1 MSLAI
6 DNRNSNKK
14 VSNKNNSSE
23 TTKYPAESYASKD
36 FLQSY
41 QLKANSSKKQT
52 QLAVLQKKANNTGLP
67 ENVKNNTESISG
79 ISLDDVKVN
88 YNSNK
93 PAQLNAHAYAEGSN
107 IHVAPGQEKHIGH
120 EAWHVVQQKQG
131 RVKPTTEVG
140 GVPINDNKSL
150 ESEADK
156 MGEQTSKEDTS
167 KNKIQLKEK
176 SKGNSVAQLAT
187 ESQEQMTGGI
197 SIKERKAM
205 LALNG
210 LTDGGKIIEKAKA
223 NKQTDEIAP
232 ELDTPDVQALVKNS
246 DEDGTIRINDR
257 SELKKSKLSV
267 KEAVAMI
274 ISADDVVGNVITAGG
289 DASSLYTAVTES
301 NISDTDKNVEQAFG
315 RTDSMI
321 TNLFGTTTKKL
332 MDVVTSFVLPAK
344 NAIVAG
350 LTLKSKKDQSK
361 VFKEAARVANAEK
374 TENVEN
380 HGPSEFSEMLKY
392 AIGKIWY
399 GIKTQIWKIIK
410 NVSVFVNNLLLII
423 PSPAQPVAAII
434 KTGQK
439 IMDATLAA
447 AGWLKKGYQKAF
459 GQKKIKNANY
469 ILDSALAGDQK
480 ALKLIFDLKLGSVA
494 GTGVGKFDWIMQKL
508 GIIFDPVNG
517 MSGDRVVDLIGVGGP
532 KDVNQLHEFLKKVS
546 SNGASRK
553 FLISDLAEAMTGTGT
568 SF

>member
-1 MSLAI
+1 
-6 DNRNSNKK
+6 
-14 VSNKNNSSE
+14 
-23 TTKYPAESYASKD
+23 
-36 FLQSY
+36 
-41 QLKANSSKKQT
+41 
-52 QLAVLQKKANNTGLP
+52 
-67 ENVKNNTESISG
+67 ISG

-131 RVKPTTEVG
+131 RVKATTEVG

-156 MGEQTSKEDTS
+156 MGEQTSKENTS

-176 SKGNSVAQLAT
+176 SKRNSVAQLAP

-223 NKQTDEIAP
+223 NEQTDEIAP

-246 DEDGTIRINDR
+246 DEDGTIRINDG
-257 SELKKSKLSV
+257 SKLEKSKLSV
-267 KEAVAMI
+267 KEAVAMTNN
-274 ISADDVVGNVITAGG
+274 ADDLVDNIITASG

-321 TNLFGTTTKKL
+321 TNLFGTTAKKL
-332 MDVVTSFVLPAK
+332 MDIVTSFVLPAK

-350 LTLKSKKDQSK
+350 LSLKSKKDQSK

-410 NVSVFVNNLLLII
+410 NVGIFVNNLLLII

-447 AGWLKKGYQKAF
+447 TSWLKKGYQKAF

-517 MSGDRVVDLIGVGGP
+517 MSGDRIVDLIGVGGP

-546 SNGASRK
+546 SNGSSRK

-568 SF
+568 GF